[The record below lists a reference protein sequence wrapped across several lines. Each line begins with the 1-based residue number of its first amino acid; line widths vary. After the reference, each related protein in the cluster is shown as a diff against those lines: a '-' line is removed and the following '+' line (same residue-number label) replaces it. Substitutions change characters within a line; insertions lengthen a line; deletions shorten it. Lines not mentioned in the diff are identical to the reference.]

1 MARGGGGWG
10 ESRGV
15 LNYFFIEMGGLE
27 NYIMLKEEGGGSSDF
42 SQQKD
47 CFSLY
52 TMNSQKRC
60 IKCPLNWNTGY

>member
-1 MARGGGGWG
+1 MEEKVGGP
-10 ESRGV
+10 E
-15 LNYFFIEMGGLE
+15 LFFIEMGG
-27 NYIMLKEEGGGSSDF
+27 GRSSDF